1 MISKKQEKFALR
13 LKNEY
18 EEKIKNLNKE
28 LEENKNDK
36 NSNNTDIKK
45 HGYGRLISIL
55 NIGAPKEEVDEN
67 MIKRNSDPSKLSNF
81 DFFEKKQMTGKF
93 ASVDDDKSYKKS
105 GGGELN
111 EKSDFEEKVNE
122 EDGDEKKGEEEK
134 IVKYNACNNIN
145 R

>member
-1 MISKKQEKFALR
+1 MEERLEKNAKAFIQKINRNKRNALAMISKKQEKFALR

-45 HGYGRLISIL
+45 HGYGRLISVL

-93 ASVDDDKSYKKS
+93 ASVDDDKSYKK
-105 GGGELN
+105 
-111 EKSDFEEKVNE
+111 
-122 EDGDEKKGEEEK
+122 
-134 IVKYNACNNIN
+134 
-145 R
+145 